1 VVLVHAYA
9 ICREKKQ
16 FFIPEGF
23 AHGFSVL
30 SNEVEFCYKVNDFWH
45 SRDEDGTALNL
56 SDKDQKW
63 LGLKGI
69 FKILTEKNIMI
80 TPRDIENKSMSP
92 EKRKSAKNDYFAFY
106 IGRPLSYIVTI
117 PFLYTNISPNTVS
130 LISIIPIIVG
140 FVLMCIGSTNAVLI
154 VGWLMFFLWNLL
166 DGVDGNIARY
176 KKQFSTM
183 GSVYDAMSGYIA
195 MVLSFFGWGVAAAHN
210 PGLFQSIVQL
220 PPDFYIILGALSG
233 IFVIFPRFIMHKA
246 ITTLGDQGSMKTVK
260 DKSGYGFVKLVA
272 LNLTSIA
279 GFVQVLMLI
288 AVVFNIM
295 DLFTIGYFVLNF
307 MVMVVSIKSIFNVK

>member
-1 VVLVHAYA
+1 MVLVHTYA

-30 SNEVEFCYKVNDFWH
+30 SNEVEFCYKVNDFWR

-260 DKSGYGFVKLVA
+260 DKSGYGFVKLIA